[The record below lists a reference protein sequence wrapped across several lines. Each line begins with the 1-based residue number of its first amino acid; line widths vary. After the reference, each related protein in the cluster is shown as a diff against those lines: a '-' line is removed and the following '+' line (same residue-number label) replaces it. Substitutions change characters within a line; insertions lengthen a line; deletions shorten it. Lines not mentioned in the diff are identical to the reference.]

1 MNGNPSE
8 LHSCEVTKQIGHDC
22 AEESWAFQG
31 QMVALTLSLEKY
43 SVSGL

>member
-22 AEESWAFQG
+22 AESWAFQG